1 MVGAIHM
8 SVPVFLGPFEE
19 NFGSRSWM
27 QFPKALYCSLHS
39 WQVAQAQN
47 EAHLLHHGIALCLVE
62 GGSLKWPYGLESF
75 GQWAKR
81 LCQTGEITVT
91 ML

>member
-1 MVGAIHM
+1 LGDNFTKISEAAVGC
-8 SVPVFLGPFEE
+8 SSQKLY
-19 NFGSRSWM
+19 SWH
-27 QFPKALYCSLHS
+27 A